1 MPTPTPLAPKMR
13 YHSAVK
19 DRLTVELDAAAVI
32 DLITIQDILRR
43 EGDSPLIPVSRS
55 LATRRALHI
64 YAASLSRQTE
74 GSLLAEAGRA
84 NANNHIRR

>member
-1 MPTPTPLAPKMR
+1 MSTPPLAHKMQYR
-13 YHSAVK
+13 SAVQ
-19 DRLTVELDAAAVI
+19 DRLTVELDSAAVI

-43 EGDSPLIPVSRS
+43 ESQAPTVPVSRS

-64 YAASLSRQTE
+64 YAASLARQTE

-84 NANNHIRR
+84 NANNHIRK